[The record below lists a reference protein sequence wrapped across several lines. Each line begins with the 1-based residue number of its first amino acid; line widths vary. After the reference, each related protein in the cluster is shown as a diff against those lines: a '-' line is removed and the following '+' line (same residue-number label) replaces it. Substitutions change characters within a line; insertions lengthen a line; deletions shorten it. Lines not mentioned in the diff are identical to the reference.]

1 MDYAAEMF
9 IRKLESISRL
19 SPSERHEVAAI
30 VGKSQVIEAHKD
42 IVQDGT
48 SPSHSSL
55 LVSGMTCRYK
65 MLPEGR
71 RQMLS
76 FHIGGD
82 VVDLYSFVLRKMDH
96 SIATLTTC
104 SIAPIEHSLLTR
116 LLETYPHLGK
126 MLWRDTLV
134 DSSIYR
140 EWMINIG
147 RRTAEQRLGHLV
159 CEMFIRMRAVDLASG
174 DSFPFPVTQTDLA
187 DCLGISLVHVNR
199 VIKKLKEDNLLRFDR
214 SSVIVDSWDRLF
226 RFSEFDPK
234 FLHLNETEH
243 A

>member
-1 MDYAAEMF
+1 
-9 IRKLESISRL
+9 
-19 SPSERHEVAAI
+19 
-30 VGKSQVIEAHKD
+30 
-42 IVQDGT
+42 
-48 SPSHSSL
+48 
-55 LVSGMTCRYK
+55 
-65 MLPEGR
+65 
-71 RQMLS
+71 
-76 FHIGGD
+76 
-82 VVDLYSFVLRKMDH
+82 
-96 SIATLTTC
+96 
-104 SIAPIEHSLLTR
+104 
-116 LLETYPHLGK
+116 LGK

-174 DSFPFPVTQTDLA
+174 DSFTFPVTQTDLA

-199 VIKKLKEDNLLRFDR
+199 VIKKLKDDNLLRFDR

-226 RFSEFDPK
+226 QFSEFDPK
-234 FLHLNETEH
+234 FLHLNETEN